1 MKVLGIAGSPRL
13 GGNTDHLLAEVL
25 KGAKDKGAEVKT
37 IYICDLDISPCQHCN
52 YCYQTGQCKI
62 DDDIVKIY
70 EELEQADRLVIAS
83 PLHFMGVTAQV
94 KAMIDRGQSRWA
106 RKYILKVPPLGND
119 KKRKALFVSV
129 GGRILANQF
138 EAAKATIKAWLVSH
152 DIEYAG
158 ELIFSG
164 MDEAG
169 AIARNPE
176 ALKQAYLAGQRLV
189 QEG

>member
-1 MKVLGIAGSPRL
+1 MS
-13 GGNTDHLLAEVL
+13 
-25 KGAKDKGAEVKT
+25 
-37 IYICDLDISPCQHCN
+37 
-52 YCYQTGQCKI
+52 
-62 DDDIVKIY
+62 
-70 EELEQADRLVIAS
+70 
-83 PLHFMGVTAQV
+83 VTAQV

-106 RKYILKVPPLGND
+106 RKYILKVPPLGDD

-129 GGRILANQF
+129 GGQKLANQF
-138 EAAKATIKAWLVSH
+138 EAAKVTIKAWLVSH

-158 ELIFSG
+158 QLTFSG

>member
-13 GGNTDHLLAEVL
+13 GGNTDHLLVEVL

-52 YCYQTGQCKI
+52 YCYQTGDCKVT
-62 DDDIVKIY
+62 DDIVKVY
-70 EELEQADRLVIAS
+70 EELEQADRIVIAS
-83 PLHFMGVTAQV
+83 PLHFMSVTAQL

-106 RKYILKVPPLGND
+106 RKYILKVPPLGDD

-129 GGRILANQF
+129 GGQKLANQF
-138 EAAKATIKAWLVSH
+138 KAARTTVKAWLISH

-158 ELIFSG
+158 ELTFSG

-176 ALKQAYLAGQRLV
+176 ALKQAFGAGQKLV
-189 QEG
+189 TES